1 MMSDEFTS
9 NDFLGVG
16 WSFPPTFNLQI
27 KGVEMTEKEIDIERS
42 LQILLTTALGERVME
57 PKYGCNMDS
66 LLFEPLNTT
75 VKTIMIDKIETAI
88 LFFEPRVDAQKINLN
103 LQDELE
109 GKVLIE
115 INYIVRS
122 TNSRYNFVFPYY
134 INEGTELD
142 FLTTGK

>member
-1 MMSDEFTS
+1 MSDEFTS

-115 INYIVRS
+115 INYIVRA

>member
-1 MMSDEFTS
+1 MSDEFTS